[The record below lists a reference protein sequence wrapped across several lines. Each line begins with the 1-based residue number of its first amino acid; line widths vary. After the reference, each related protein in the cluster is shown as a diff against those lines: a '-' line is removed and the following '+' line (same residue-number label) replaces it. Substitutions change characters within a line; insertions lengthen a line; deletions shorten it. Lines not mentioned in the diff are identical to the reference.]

1 MFEGE
6 FEFCLGHVT
15 SYSNA
20 ILVVMVTR
28 TRTLNANLNR
38 LNLCQIISGH
48 THLDKIGDMPDSSSP
63 RVFEA
68 GWLYDRF
75 SFHHAR

>member
-48 THLDKIGDMPDSSSP
+48 THLDKIGDMPDSSSL